1 MRKIG
6 LFSVMAATAALTLSA
21 CGGGE
26 EKAPAAEAPAAP
38 APAPAPAAAPV
49 EAPAAAPAVAPA
61 AGAPAAAGATV
72 QLAGLTGDAAAG
84 QRIFAQCRTCHA
96 VEAGQNKVGPS
107 LNGIFGR
114 TAGSVPNFRYSAANK
129 ASGVVWT
136 EEVLFE
142 YLENPREFMPGTN
155 MSFVGLKQ
163 PQQRADVIAYLKANT

>member
-26 EKAPAAEAPAAP
+26 EKAPEAPAPAPAAP
-38 APAPAPAAAPV
+38 APAATPPV
-49 EAPAAAPAVAPA
+49 ETPPAEPAVAPA

-96 VEAGQNKVGPS
+96 LEAGQNKVGPS

-136 EEVLFE
+136 EEVMFE

-163 PQQRADVIAYLKANT
+163 PQQRVDVIAYLKANT

>member
-26 EKAPAAEAPAAP
+26 EAAPAAEAPAP
-38 APAPAPAAAPV
+38 AAPAPAATPPA
-49 EAPAAAPAVAPA
+49 ETPAAEPAVAPA
-61 AGAPAAAGATV
+61 AGTPAAAGATV

-96 VEAGQNKVGPS
+96 VEEGQNKVGPS
-107 LNGIFGR
+107 LHGIFGR
-114 TAGSVPNFRYSAANK
+114 TAGTVPNFRYSAANK

-163 PQQRADVIAYLKANT
+163 PQQRVDVIAYLKANT

>member
-26 EKAPAAEAPAAP
+26 EKAPAAEAPAP
-38 APAPAPAAAPV
+38 AAPAPAATPPA
-49 EAPAAAPAVAPA
+49 EAPAAATPA
-61 AGAPAAAGATV
+61 AGAPAAAGGATV

-84 QRIFAQCRTCHA
+84 QRVFAQCRTCHA

-129 ASGVVWT
+129 ASGIVWT
-136 EEVLFE
+136 EEIMFE
-142 YLENPREFMPGTN
+142 YLEDPRGYMPGTN

>member
-26 EKAPAAEAPAAP
+26 EKAAEAPAPAPAAP
-38 APAPAPAAAPV
+38 APAATPPV
-49 EAPAAAPAVAPA
+49 ETPPAEPAVAPA
-61 AGAPAAAGATV
+61 AGAPAAGGATV

-96 VEAGQNKVGPS
+96 LEAGQNKVGPS

-136 EEVLFE
+136 EEVMFE

-163 PQQRADVIAYLKANT
+163 PQQRVDVIAYLKANT

>member
-6 LFSVMAATAALTLSA
+6 LFSVMAAAAALTLSA

-26 EKAPAAEAPAAP
+26 EKAAEAPAPAPAAP
-38 APAPAPAAAPV
+38 APAATPPV
-49 EAPAAAPAVAPA
+49 ETPPAEPAVAPA
-61 AGAPAAAGATV
+61 AGAPAAGGATV

-96 VEAGQNKVGPS
+96 LEAGQNKVGPS
-107 LNGIFGR
+107 LNGLFGR
-114 TAGSVPNFRYSAANK
+114 TAGSVPNFRYSAANE

-163 PQQRADVIAYLKANT
+163 PQQRVDVIAYLKANT

>member
-1 MRKIG
+1 MRKFG
-6 LFSVMAATAALTLSA
+6 LFSVMAAAAALTLSA

-26 EKAPAAEAPAAP
+26 EKAAEAPAPAPAAP
-38 APAPAPAAAPV
+38 APAATPPV
-49 EAPAAAPAVAPA
+49 ETPPAEPAVAPA
-61 AGAPAAAGATV
+61 AGAPAAGGATV

-96 VEAGQNKVGPS
+96 LEAGQNKVGPS
-107 LNGIFGR
+107 LNGLFGR

-163 PQQRADVIAYLKANT
+163 PQQRVDVIAYLKANT

>member
-6 LFSVMAATAALTLSA
+6 IFSVMAATAALTLSA

-26 EKAPAAEAPAAP
+26 EKAPAAEAPAPAAP
-38 APAPAPAAAPV
+38 APVAAPPV
-49 EAPAAAPAVAPA
+49 EAPAAAPVVAPA
-61 AGAPAAAGATV
+61 AGAPAAAGGATV
-72 QLAGLTGDAAAG
+72 QLAGLTGDATAG

-96 VEAGQNKVGPS
+96 VEEGQNKVGPS
-107 LNGIFGR
+107 LHGIFGR

-136 EEVLFE
+136 EEVMFE
-142 YLENPREFMPGTN
+142 YLENPRAFMPGTN

-163 PQQRADVIAYLKANT
+163 PQQRVDVIAYLKANT